1 MNEIIEFLCPFSRP
15 VHVFSLHLIGFPKGG
30 LYMALLFTL
39 QSALWGGGTIALL
52 LGTGVFLTFRTR
64 FFPIRNLGGAMV
76 SVFSSRTR
84 RSSGGGISS
93 FSALMTAL
101 AATIGTGNIVGVAAA
116 LVTGGPGALVWM
128 ELSSI
133 PALATKFSECLLSV
147 AHRRKSLDGQWIGG
161 PMYVMEDTLGRAGK
175 VLAPLFSLA
184 ALLVAFSMGSMAQ
197 SNAMAAALERS
208 FSLPPVLTG
217 AMTAILLFLVSMGGI
232 RSVSR
237 LAEILVPLMAVGY
250 LAASLW
256 VIAVHSSAL
265 PGAVL
270 CMLEDAF
277 SLRAVS
283 GGMVGSAFR
292 QGVARG
298 VLTHEAGL
306 GSAAITAA
314 CAEDGDPLEQ
324 GLIAETAVAFD
335 TFLLCTVTG
344 LAICCSGVPFRDG
357 TLTGAALTIAAFET
371 AFGSLG
377 GTLLSVAIALFAFS
391 SSLGWVYQGETA
403 FSYLFG
409 RRRLFLYRLLF
420 ALAAFYGAAATLDTV
435 FAISD
440 ICNALMCYP
449 NLICLLLL
457 SGEVARITQQA

>member
-1 MNEIIEFLCPFSRP
+1 
-15 VHVFSLHLIGFPKGG
+15 
-30 LYMALLFTL
+30 MALLFTL
-39 QSALWGGGTIALL
+39 QNALWGGGTIALL
-52 LGTGVFLTFRTR
+52 LGTGVFLTLRTR
-64 FFPIRNLGGAMV
+64 FFPIRNLGRAI
-76 SVFSSRTR
+76 FSAFSPRAR
-84 RSSGGGISS
+84 HASAGGVSS

-147 AHRRKSLDGQWIGG
+147 TYRRKSQDGQWVGG
-161 PMYVMEDTLGRAGK
+161 PMYVMEATLGGPGK
-175 VLAPLFSLA
+175 ILAFLFSLS

-197 SNAMAAALERS
+197 SNAAAGALETS

-217 AMTAILLFLVSMGGI
+217 AVTAALLFLVSMGGI
-232 RSVSR
+232 RSISH
-237 LAEILVPLMAVGY
+237 LAEILVPFMAAGY

-256 VIAVHSSAL
+256 VILTHLTAL
-265 PGAVL
+265 PGAML
-270 CMLEDAF
+270 LMLEDAF

-283 GGMVGSAFR
+283 GGMMGAAFS

-344 LAICCSGVPFRDG
+344 LAICCSGVLGSSVDG
-357 TLTGAALTIAAFET
+357 EVRTGAALTIAAFET
-371 AFGSLG
+371 AFGSFG
-377 GTLLSVAIALFAFS
+377 GKLLSIAIVLFAFS
-391 SSLGWVYQGETA
+391 SSLGWIYQGEIA

-409 RRRLFLYRLLF
+409 RRLLFLYRLFF
-420 ALAAFYGAAATLDTV
+420 AFAAFCGAAAALDTV

-449 NLICLLLL
+449 NLICLLAL
-457 SGEVARITQQA
+457 SGEVDRAVHKGIKFL

>member
-1 MNEIIEFLCPFSRP
+1 MELL
-15 VHVFSLHLIGFPKGG
+15 FSL
-30 LYMALLFTL
+30 
-39 QSALWGGGTIALL
+39 QNALWGGGTIALL
-52 LGTGVFLTFRTR
+52 LGTGVFLTLRTR
-64 FFPIRNLGGAMV
+64 FFPVLNLGRAI
-76 SVFSSRTR
+76 FSALSPRARHTT
-84 RSSGGGISS
+84 SGGVSS

-147 AHRRKSLDGQWIGG
+147 KYRRKDTDGQWVGG
-161 PMYVMEDTLGRAGK
+161 PMYVMETALGGFGRL
-175 VLAPLFSLA
+175 LAPLFSLA

-197 SNAMAAALERS
+197 SNAMAGALETS
-208 FSLPPVLTG
+208 FFLSPVLTG
-217 AMTAILLFLVSMGGI
+217 AVTAVLLFLISMGGI
-232 RSVSR
+232 RSISR
-237 LAEILVPLMAVGY
+237 LAEILVPVMAAGY

-256 VIAVHSSAL
+256 VIVTHLAAL
-265 PGAVL
+265 PGAML
-270 CMLEDAF
+270 LMLEGAF

-283 GGMVGSAFR
+283 GGMMGTAFS

-314 CAEDGDPLEQ
+314 CAEDGDPLRQ

-344 LAICCSGVPFRDG
+344 LAICCSGVLGSSVDG
-357 TLTGAALTIAAFET
+357 EVLTGAALTIAAFET
-371 AFGSLG
+371 AFGSFG
-377 GTLLSVAIALFAFS
+377 GKLLSIAIVLFAFS
-391 SSLGWVYQGETA
+391 SSLGWIYQGETA
-403 FSYLFG
+403 FSHLFG
-409 RRRLFLYRLLF
+409 RRFLFVYRLFF
-420 ALAAFYGAAATLDTV
+420 AFAAFYGAAAALDTV

-449 NLICLLLL
+449 NLICLLAL
-457 SGEVARITQQA
+457 SGEVVQSTRRV

>member
-1 MNEIIEFLCPFSRP
+1 
-15 VHVFSLHLIGFPKGG
+15 
-30 LYMALLFTL
+30 MALLFTL
-39 QSALWGGGTIALL
+39 QNALWGGGTIALL
-52 LGTGVFLTFRTR
+52 LGTGVFLTLRTR
-64 FFPIRNLGGAMV
+64 FFPIRNLGRAI
-76 SVFSSRTR
+76 FSAFSPRAR
-84 RSSGGGISS
+84 RASGGGVSS

-147 AHRRKSLDGQWIGG
+147 TYRRKSQDGQWVGG
-161 PMYVMEDTLGRAGK
+161 PMYVMEATLGGPGK
-175 VLAPLFSLA
+175 ILAFLFSLS

-197 SNAMAAALERS
+197 SNAAAGALETS

-217 AMTAILLFLVSMGGI
+217 AVTAALLFLVSMGGI
-232 RSVSR
+232 RSISH
-237 LAEILVPLMAVGY
+237 LAEILVPFMAAGY

-256 VIAVHSSAL
+256 VILTHLTAL
-265 PGAVL
+265 PGAML
-270 CMLEDAF
+270 LMLEDAF

-283 GGMVGSAFR
+283 GGMMGAAFS

-344 LAICCSGVPFRDG
+344 LAICCSGVLGSSVDG
-357 TLTGAALTIAAFET
+357 EVLTGAALTIAAFET
-371 AFGSLG
+371 AFGSFG
-377 GTLLSVAIALFAFS
+377 GKLLSIAIVLFAFS
-391 SSLGWVYQGETA
+391 SSLGWIYQGEIA

-409 RRRLFLYRLLF
+409 RRLLFLYRLFF
-420 ALAAFYGAAATLDTV
+420 ALAALYGAAAALDTV

-449 NLICLLLL
+449 NLICLLAL
-457 SGEVARITQQA
+457 SGEVDRAVHKGIKFL

>member
-1 MNEIIEFLCPFSRP
+1 
-15 VHVFSLHLIGFPKGG
+15 
-30 LYMALLFTL
+30 MALLFTL
-39 QSALWGGGTIALL
+39 QNALWGGGTIALL
-52 LGTGVFLTFRTR
+52 LGTGVFLTLRTR
-64 FFPIRNLGGAMV
+64 FFPIRNLGRAI
-76 SVFSSRTR
+76 FSAFSPRAR
-84 RSSGGGISS
+84 HASAGGVSS

-147 AHRRKSLDGQWIGG
+147 TYRRKSQDGQWVGG
-161 PMYVMEDTLGRAGK
+161 PMYVMEATLGGPGK
-175 VLAPLFSLA
+175 ILAFLFSLS

-197 SNAMAAALERS
+197 SNAAAGALETS

-217 AMTAILLFLVSMGGI
+217 AVTAALLFLVSMGGI
-232 RSVSR
+232 RSISH
-237 LAEILVPLMAVGY
+237 LAEILVPFMAAGY

-256 VIAVHSSAL
+256 VILTHLTAL
-265 PGAVL
+265 PGAML
-270 CMLEDAF
+270 LMLEDAF

-283 GGMVGSAFR
+283 GGMMGAAFS

-344 LAICCSGVPFRDG
+344 LAICCSGVLGSSVDG
-357 TLTGAALTIAAFET
+357 EVLTGAALTIAAFET
-371 AFGSLG
+371 AFGSFG
-377 GTLLSVAIALFAFS
+377 GKLLSIAIVLFAFS
-391 SSLGWVYQGETA
+391 SSLGWIYQGEIA

-409 RRRLFLYRLLF
+409 RRLLFLYRLFF
-420 ALAAFYGAAATLDTV
+420 AFAAFCGAAAALDTV

-449 NLICLLLL
+449 NLICLLAL
-457 SGEVARITQQA
+457 SGEVDRAVHKGIKFL

>member
-1 MNEIIEFLCPFSRP
+1 
-15 VHVFSLHLIGFPKGG
+15 
-30 LYMALLFTL
+30 MALLFTL
-39 QSALWGGGTIALL
+39 QNALWGGGTIALL
-52 LGTGVFLTFRTR
+52 LGTGVFLTLRTR
-64 FFPIRNLGGAMV
+64 FFPIRNLGRAI
-76 SVFSSRTR
+76 FSAFSPRAR
-84 RSSGGGISS
+84 HASAGGVSS

-147 AHRRKSLDGQWIGG
+147 KYRRKSHDGQWVGG
-161 PMYVMEDTLGRAGK
+161 PMYVMEATLGGPGK
-175 VLAPLFSLA
+175 ILAFLFSLS

-197 SNAMAAALERS
+197 SNAAAGALETS

-217 AMTAILLFLVSMGGI
+217 AVTAALLFLVSMGGI
-232 RSVSR
+232 RSISH
-237 LAEILVPLMAVGY
+237 LAEILVPFMAAGY

-256 VIAVHSSAL
+256 VILTHLTAL
-265 PGAVL
+265 PGAML
-270 CMLEDAF
+270 LMLEDAF

-283 GGMVGSAFR
+283 GGMMGAAFS

-344 LAICCSGVPFRDG
+344 LAICCSGVLGSSVDG
-357 TLTGAALTIAAFET
+357 EVLTGAALTIAAFET
-371 AFGSLG
+371 AFGSFG
-377 GTLLSVAIALFAFS
+377 GKLLSIAIVLFAFS
-391 SSLGWVYQGETA
+391 SSLGWIYQGEIA

-409 RRRLFLYRLLF
+409 RRLLFLYRLFF
-420 ALAAFYGAAATLDTV
+420 AFAAFCGAAAALDTV

-449 NLICLLLL
+449 NLICLLAL
-457 SGEVARITQQA
+457 SGEVDRAVHKGIKFL

>member
-1 MNEIIEFLCPFSRP
+1 
-15 VHVFSLHLIGFPKGG
+15 
-30 LYMALLFTL
+30 MALLFAL
-39 QSALWGGGTIALL
+39 QNALWGGGTIALL
-52 LGTGVFLTFRTR
+52 LGTGIFLTLRTR
-64 FFPIRNLGGAMV
+64 CFPIRNLGRAMG
-76 SVFSSRTR
+76 SAFSSRAR
-84 RSSGGGISS
+84 RRSGGGISS

-147 AHRRKSLDGQWIGG
+147 AYRRKSLDGQWVGG
-161 PMYVMEDTLGRAGK
+161 PMYVMEDALGRTGK
-175 VLAPLFSLA
+175 VLAPLFSLS

-197 SNAMAAALERS
+197 SNAAAAALETV
-208 FSLPPVLTG
+208 FPPALTG
-217 AMTAILLFLVSMGGI
+217 AVTALLLFLISMGGI
-232 RSVSR
+232 RSISR
-237 LAEILVPLMAVGY
+237 LAEILVPLMAAGY

-256 VIAVHSSAL
+256 VIAAHLSAL

-283 GGMVGSAFR
+283 GGMMGSAFR

-371 AFGSLG
+371 TFGSFG
-377 GTLLSVAIALFAFS
+377 GKLLSVAIALFAFS

-409 RRRLFLYRLLF
+409 RRRLFLYRLFF

-457 SGEVARITQQA
+457 SGEVVRLTRQT